1 MAKGKVNLKTEE
13 EIDLIRQSCQLACEA
28 IAESI
33 KILKPGTSGK
43 DLDLVAQDY
52 IVSKGGYPSFK
63 GYGSPPFPTS
73 LCISVY
79 YGFYGFGGKFFPVFR
94 VRQARARCGVFP
106 ILHPY

>member
-52 IVSKGGYPSFK
+52 IVSKGD
-63 GYGSPPFPTS
+63 
-73 LCISVY
+73 
-79 YGFYGFGGKFFPVFR
+79 
-94 VRQARARCGVFP
+94 
-106 ILHPY
+106 ILHLKGMEVHLFLPHYAFLSMLLWYTGYLPA